1 MNEHEIYERKLSR
14 YICRLIEKDVGNGVN
29 EYLKRVYRA
38 IEKEKMK
45 KKLKKTS
52 KNS

>member
-1 MNEHEIYERKLSR
+1 MNEHEIYERKLTR
-14 YICRLIEKDVGNGVN
+14 YICRLIENDVGNGVN

-38 IEKEKMK
+38 IDKEKMK